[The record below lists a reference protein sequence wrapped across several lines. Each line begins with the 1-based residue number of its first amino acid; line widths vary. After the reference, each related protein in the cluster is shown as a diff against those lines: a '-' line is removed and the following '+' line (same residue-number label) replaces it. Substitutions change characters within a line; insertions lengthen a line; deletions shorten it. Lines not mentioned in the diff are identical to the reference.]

1 MKIVKMH
8 LLALVCLAATLS
20 VHAQTLDE
28 IIDKNLTAIG
38 GKDKLL
44 ALNSMVTEGT
54 LNISGQEVKIKVTQ
68 VNNKGQRVDITFG
81 GMSGYTIQTRDSG
94 WTYLPF
100 QGQKKAEA
108 TPADIV
114 KEGADLLDLQGP
126 LLDYKTKG
134 HTVEL
139 LGKDDVD
146 GTECFK
152 LKLVTKSGLEQTLF
166 IDPATWYVIKQVTK
180 TKAGGQEKEETAT
193 FSNFKKLDSG
203 YSFPFS
209 LTGFGPGELKVTKID
224 VNPVVDPSSFIP
236 SN

>member
-1 MKIVKMH
+1 MKLLRMQ
-8 LLALVCLAATLS
+8 LLALFCVASVMTVRSQTVDEVIDKSLAAS
-20 VHAQTLDE
+20 
-28 IIDKNLTAIG
+28 G

-44 ALNSMVTEGT
+44 ALNSLVTEGT
-54 LNISGQEVKIKVTQ
+54 LSISGQDVKIKVTQ
-68 VNNKGQRVDITFG
+68 VHNKAQRVDISFG
-81 GMSGYTIQTRDSG
+81 GMNGYTIQTKDSG
-94 WTYLPF
+94 WTFLPF
-100 QGQKKAEA
+100 QGQTKPEA
-108 TPADIV
+108 TPPDVI
-114 KEGADLLDLQGP
+114 KESVDLLDLQSP
-126 LLDYKTKG
+126 LLNYKEKG

-152 LKLVTKSGLEQTLF
+152 LKLVTKSGIEQTLF
-166 IDPATWYVIKQVTK
+166 IDPVNYYTIKQITK

-203 YSFPFS
+203 YTFPFS

-224 VNPVVDPSSFIP
+224 VNPTVDLSIFVP